1 MSSLAAE
8 TLKFMKVIIL
18 KILCN
23 NIIIIKKNFYSY
35 DSKNQKNLMTKMLLL
50 QSHVTGFLNT
60 YEHFFVHVIV
70 SMKIKKSLL

>member
-8 TLKFMKVIIL
+8 TLKFMKVVIL

-23 NIIIIKKNFYSY
+23 NKKNLYSY

-70 SMKIKKSLL
+70 SKKIKKSLL

>member
-8 TLKFMKVIIL
+8 TLKFMKVVIL

-23 NIIIIKKNFYSY
+23 NKKNLYSY